1 MPTLVILRIG
11 GAKNLN
17 KLLIIA
23 GLCTITALSGC
34 SKDTGKNDVYEES
47 GNTINVN
54 NKRHELYNE
63 GASRKIR
70 NDSTNYGFVRHQK
83 SPIMNANTANDHYTA
98 LDREQLANI
107 ISKYSANIRHVH
119 DVATLVTDQE
129 VLIAYRTDTKNRN
142 LTADQVKKTAFSVVP
157 RYYHVYVTD
166 NATLMRDV
174 QNLAGLDSTS
184 RHARSSVNSVIT
196 QMLKS
201 PQGARLNASED
212 ENGRTPDDFNV
223 KSTPNANNKN
233 YNNTRNLD
241 KNTNGGGKNTNNNNN
256 NK

>member
-1 MPTLVILRIG
+1 M
-11 GAKNLN
+11 K
-17 KLLIIA
+17 KLLVIA
-23 GLCTITALSGC
+23 GLCTVTALSGC
-34 SKDTGKNDVYEES
+34 SKDNGKNDVYEES

-63 GASRKIR
+63 GAGRSIR
-70 NDSTNYGFVRHQK
+70 NASTNYGFVRHQK
-83 SPIMNANTANDHYTA
+83 SPLMNDNTANDHYTA

-107 ISKYSANIRHVH
+107 ISKYSANIRHVN

-174 QNLAGLDSTS
+174 QNLASLDSTS
-184 RHARSSVNSVIT
+184 RHARSTVNSVIK

-212 ENGRTPDDFNV
+212 ENGRTPDDFDINN
-223 KSTPNANNKN
+223 TPNANNKN
-233 YNNTRNLD
+233 YNNTKSLD
-241 KNTNGGGKNTNNNNN
+241 KNTNGGGKNTNMNNS
-256 NK
+256 K

>member
-1 MPTLVILRIG
+1 MSALVILRLG
-11 GAKNLN
+11 GAKNLK

-23 GLCTITALSGC
+23 GLCTLTALSGC
-34 SKDTGKNDVYEES
+34 AKDTGKNDVYEES

-54 NKRHELYNE
+54 NKRNELYNE
-63 GASRKIR
+63 GAGRKIR
-70 NDSTNYGFVRHQK
+70 NDSTDYGFVRHQK
-83 SPIMNANTANDHYTA
+83 SPLMNDNTANDHYTA

-107 ISKYSANIRHVH
+107 ISKYSANIHNVH

-129 VLIAYRTDTKNRN
+129 VLIAYKTDSKNRD

-157 RYYHVYVTD
+157 RYYHVYVSD

-174 QNLAGLDSTS
+174 ENLASMDSASRNS
-184 RHARSSVNSVIT
+184 RHSVNSVIT

-212 ENGRTPDDFNV
+212 ENGRTPDDYDIKN
-223 KSTPNANNKN
+223 TPNWNNKN
-233 YNNTRNLD
+233 YNNAAKKLD
-241 KNTNGGGKNTNNNNN
+241 KNTNGGGK
-256 NK
+256 